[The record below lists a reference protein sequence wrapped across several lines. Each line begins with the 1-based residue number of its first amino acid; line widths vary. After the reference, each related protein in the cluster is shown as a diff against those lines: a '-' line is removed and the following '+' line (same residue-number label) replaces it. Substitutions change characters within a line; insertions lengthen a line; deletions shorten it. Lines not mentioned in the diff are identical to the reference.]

1 MATNVVSVNV
11 YQINQKAPLTVAK
24 TFAFPATGSL
34 LQSCADSP
42 TRSLSTGVN
51 VYSTISIPTNN
62 LNGSGSAVF
71 YCRETLAEL
80 IALFN
85 A

>member
-1 MATNVVSVNV
+1 MASNVVSVNV
-11 YQINQKAPLTVAK
+11 YQINQKAPLTTAQ
-24 TFAFPATGSL
+24 TFAFPATGCL

-42 TRSLSTGVN
+42 ARSLSTGVN

-62 LNGSGSAVF
+62 LNGSGSALF
-71 YCRETLAEL
+71 YCRETLAQL
-80 IALFN
+80 ITLFN